1 MTVANYIPAQD
12 VIGFPVTALPFDEQ
26 VDVVLGWAKRG
37 LSKVVCVANVHMLTE
52 ASWDNSLAQVL
63 NHADMV
69 TPDGMPLVWMVQL
82 LRRERQD
89 RVAGMDLMMAVC
101 QQAIAQDVSV
111 FFLGSEDSVLD
122 RMQVRLQRDFPRLRV
137 AGMESLPMIS
147 MPVTVD
153 ESVVERVNTSGAGIV
168 FLSLG
173 CPKQE
178 KWMMA
183 YKDQIQAVML
193 GIGGVFP
200 LYAGIHQRAP
210 LFVRSAGL
218 EWLYRLIQEPNRLW
232 GRYRETIPP
241 FVWMALKQVMKSLL
255 SKRRGAQLFT
265 PVIPSGLL
273 EPITG
278 RQAINR

>member
-1 MTVANYIPAQD
+1 
-12 VIGFPVTALPFDEQ
+12 
-26 VDVVLGWAKRG
+26 
-37 LSKVVCVANVHMLTE
+37 
-52 ASWDNSLAQVL
+52 
-63 NHADMV
+63 
-69 TPDGMPLVWMVQL
+69 
-82 LRRERQD
+82 
-89 RVAGMDLMMAVC
+89 
-101 QQAIAQDVSV
+101 
-111 FFLGSEDSVLD
+111 
-122 RMQVRLQRDFPRLRV
+122 
-137 AGMESLPMIS
+137 
-147 MPVTVD
+147 
-153 ESVVERVNTSGAGIV
+153 
-168 FLSLG
+168 
-173 CPKQE
+173 
-178 KWMMA
+178 
-183 YKDQIQAVML
+183 VML